1 MLNHDTQTTEAPKRM
16 KKTPI
21 ILIPGTW
28 CTAEIWGDFV
38 PALEALGLQVLTPN
52 LRYHGLPYDEVAKKV
67 GNVSLTEFVDDLST
81 LLLSLDTPPIILG
94 HSLGGLLAQL
104 LAARHP
110 DKHIGVIL
118 LGTAP
123 MAGIFAF
130 YPETTAVFYK
140 HYMKWRFW
148 EKTLYADKAKFEK
161 YVMNNQTQDDID
173 DTFAKLVPESGRVYF
188 EMGFWYLD
196 AKKAATVDT
205 DQIQTPVLV
214 ITGTDDKIVNANISR
229 ATAKKYANSTLCV
242 FEGSDHMY
250 AMGEFMPITVNTIK
264 SWLDE
269 NHLL

>member
-1 MLNHDTQTTEAPKRM
+1 MSPLTQTTTKQKLATN
-16 KKTPI
+16 KTPI

-28 CTAEIWGDFV
+28 CTAKIWGDFV

-67 GNVSLTEFVDDLST
+67 GNVSLTDFVDDLSE

-110 DKHIGVIL
+110 DKHRGVIL

-140 HYMKWRFW
+140 HYMKWKFW
-148 EKTLYADKAKFEK
+148 EKTLYAEKSKFEK
-161 YVMNNQTQDDID
+161 YVMNIQAQEDVDA
-173 DTFAKLVPESGRVYF
+173 TFAQLVPESGRVYY

-196 AKKAATVDT
+196 SKKASTVDT

-214 ITGTDDKIVNANISR
+214 ITGTDDKIVNANVSR
-229 ATAKKYANSTLCV
+229 ATAKRYANSTLCV

-264 SWLDE
+264 SWIDE